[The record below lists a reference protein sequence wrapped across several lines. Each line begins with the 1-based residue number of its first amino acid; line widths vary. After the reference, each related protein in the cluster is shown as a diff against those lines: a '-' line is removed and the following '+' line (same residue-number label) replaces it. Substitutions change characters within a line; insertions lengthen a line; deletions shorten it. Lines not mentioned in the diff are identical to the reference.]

1 MLGPRIERL
10 TRAGRTL
17 LTGVRL
23 ACRIAENAQ
32 QLKPLEEN
40 YGTDVLYG

>member
-17 LTGVRL
+17 GIFPLTGVSL
-23 ACRIAENAQ
+23 VCRIAET
-32 QLKPLEEN
+32 PSS
-40 YGTDVLYG
+40 